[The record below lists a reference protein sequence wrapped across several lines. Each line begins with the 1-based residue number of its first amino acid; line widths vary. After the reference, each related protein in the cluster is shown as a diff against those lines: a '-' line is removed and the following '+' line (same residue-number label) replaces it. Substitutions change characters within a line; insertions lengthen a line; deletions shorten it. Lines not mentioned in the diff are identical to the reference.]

1 MRNTTSTSKISQ
13 GAWLM
18 ILLLSLR
25 TIIDIFEDNYVTTLL
40 TRLTGGATSKIAV
53 YFIVKYGVTAL
64 GAIFIGRYVK
74 KYALRVFRLGI
85 VSTFLFFIAFI
96 NMKLTV
102 FSMLI
107 AASLQGLAL
116 IMYYLPFAVINAS
129 VVKKSE
135 RHNYS
140 AMNGIAGRILGMITP
155 ITFGVIIAKTNYF
168 TTGIVILSV
177 IVLELVAAIFIKSVQ
192 LEEHKQFEFSNFLK
206 EFVREDANR
215 LFIIMMVCKGVALMG
230 AQRQLINML
239 IFNQYGSEFQ
249 LGKIAS
255 LVSVSSILLVA
266 LFGKYVTPKKYKLVL
281 GITAGIQLGTV
292 IFLIANTNTVSIV
305 LMRFAFDAVV
315 GIIGLIAENYLYGL
329 AMANAEY
336 KTEYMVLTEVLS
348 NAGRILSWILAI
360 IVSIASMQNT
370 MSIPIAIS
378 VINLVFM
385 VMVVMLAKV
394 LNKNDCILEEWQISG
409 GELFSGFRKE
419 LSKILTINVND
430 I

>member
-1 MRNTTSTSKISQ
+1 
-13 GAWLM
+13 M

-40 TRLTGGATSKIAV
+40 TRLTDGATSKIAV
-53 YFIVKYGVTAL
+53 YFIVKYGVTAV

-74 KYALRVFRLGI
+74 KYALRVFRLGMI
-85 VSTFLFFIAFI
+85 STFLFFIAFI
-96 NMKLTV
+96 NMKLTI

-140 AMNGIAGRILGMITP
+140 AKNSIAGKILGMITP
-155 ITFGVIIAKTNYF
+155 ITFGAIIAKTNYF

-177 IVLELVAAIFIKSVQ
+177 IVLELVAASFIKNAKS
-192 LEEHKQFEFSNFLK
+192 EEHERFEFAFFLK
-206 EFVREDANR
+206 RFVKEGTNK
-215 LFIIMMVCKGVALMG
+215 LFIVMMICKGIALMG

-255 LVSVSSILLVA
+255 LVSVSSIVLVA
-266 LFGKYVTPKKYKLVL
+266 LFGKYATPKKYKSIL
-281 GITAGIQLGTV
+281 GVTAGIQLITV
-292 IFLIANTNTVSIV
+292 IFLMVNTNTISIV

-329 AMANAEY
+329 AVANAEY

-348 NAGRILSWILAI
+348 NTGRILSWVLAI
-360 IVSIASMQNT
+360 IVSVISTQNS

-378 VINLVFM
+378 VINLAFM
-385 VMVVMLAKV
+385 LMVIMLTKV
-394 LNKNDCILEEWQISG
+394 LKKNDCVLEE
-409 GELFSGFRKE
+409 
-419 LSKILTINVND
+419 
-430 I
+430 

>member
-1 MRNTTSTSKISQ
+1 MKKNTNISKISR

-18 ILLLSLR
+18 IWLLSLR

-74 KYALRVFRLGI
+74 KYALGVFRLGMI
-85 VSTFLFFIAFI
+85 STFLFFIAFI
-96 NMKLTV
+96 NMKLTI

-140 AMNGIAGRILGMITP
+140 AKNSIAGRILGMITP
-155 ITFGVIIAKTNYF
+155 ITFGAIIAKTNYF

-177 IVLELVAAIFIKSVQ
+177 IVLELVAASFIKGVKS
-192 LEEHKQFEFSNFLK
+192 EEHERFEFAFFLK
-206 EFVREDANR
+206 RFVKEGTNK
-215 LFIIMMVCKGVALMG
+215 LFIVMMICKGIALMG

-255 LVSVSSILLVA
+255 LVSVSLIVLVA
-266 LFGKYVTPKKYKLVL
+266 LFGKYSTPKKYKIIL
-281 GITAGIQLGTV
+281 GITAGIQLSTV
-292 IFLIANTNTVSIV
+292 MFLIFNTNTISIV

-329 AMANAEY
+329 AVANAEY
-336 KTEYMVLTEVLS
+336 KTEYMVLTEVMS
-348 NAGRILSWILAI
+348 NAGRILSWVLAI
-360 IVSIASMQNT
+360 IVSVISTQNF

-378 VINLVFM
+378 VINLAFM
-385 VMVVMLAKV
+385 VMVIALTKV
-394 LNKNDCILEEWQISG
+394 LKKNDCVLEE
-409 GELFSGFRKE
+409 
-419 LSKILTINVND
+419 
-430 I
+430 

>member
-1 MRNTTSTSKISQ
+1 MKKNMRTFNISQ

-40 TRLTGGATSKIAV
+40 TRLTDGATSKIAV
-53 YFIVKYGVTAL
+53 YFIVKYGVTAV

-74 KYALRVFRLGI
+74 KYALRVFRLGMI
-85 VSTFLFFIAFI
+85 STFLFFIAFI
-96 NMKLTV
+96 NMKLTI

-140 AMNGIAGRILGMITP
+140 AKNSIAGKILGMITP
-155 ITFGVIIAKTNYF
+155 ITFGAIIAKTNYF

-177 IVLELVAAIFIKSVQ
+177 IVLELVAASFIKNAKS
-192 LEEHKQFEFSNFLK
+192 EEHERFEFAFFLK
-206 EFVREDANR
+206 MFVKKDANK
-215 LFIIMMVCKGVALMG
+215 LFIVMMVCKGISLMG

-255 LVSVSSILLVA
+255 LVSVSSIVLVA
-266 LFGKYVTPKKYKLVL
+266 LFGKHATPKKYKSIL
-281 GITAGIQLGTV
+281 GVTAGIQLITV
-292 IFLIANTNTVSIV
+292 IFLMVNTNTISIV

-329 AMANAEY
+329 AVANAEY

-348 NAGRILSWILAI
+348 NAGRILSWVLAI
-360 IVSIASMQNT
+360 IVSVISTQNS
-370 MSIPIAIS
+370 MSIHIAIS
-378 VINLVFM
+378 VINLAFM
-385 VMVVMLAKV
+385 LMVIMLTKV
-394 LNKNDCILEEWQISG
+394 LKKNDCVLEE
-409 GELFSGFRKE
+409 
-419 LSKILTINVND
+419 
-430 I
+430 